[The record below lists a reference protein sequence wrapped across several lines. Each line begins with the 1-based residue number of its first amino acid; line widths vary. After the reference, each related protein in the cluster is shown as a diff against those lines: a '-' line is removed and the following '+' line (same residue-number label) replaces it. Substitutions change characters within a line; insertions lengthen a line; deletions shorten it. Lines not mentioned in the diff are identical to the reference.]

1 MWFFFFFKQKTA
13 YEMRISDWSS
23 DVCSSDLEWRSQSNG
38 YGLTETFTL
47 CTWAEPEEQDG
58 EFRVTHGRALPG
70 IDLRIVDSDTG
81 EPLPTGEL
89 GEIAVKGVT
98 FMLGYHKVDDEEY
111 LDRNGYFRT
120 GDSGYLDESGILHWG
135 GRLSGMIK
143 TAGANV
149 SPEEVR
155 SKLLQWG
162 RLSSFAVVPI
172 PHPRRGEAVVVCA
185 VRHHDDP
192 VTEAETIAHLKT
204 VLASYKVPSRVVFAE
219 EHELPYTASE
229 KIVVADAQRIGAR
242 RIAGDDEPWGA
253 HLREQHPELLA
264 EPDHDSEE
272 R

>member
-111 LDRNGYFRT
+111 LDRDRKST
-120 GDSGYLDESGILHWG
+120 
-135 GRLSGMIK
+135 RL
-143 TAGANV
+143 N
-149 SPEEVR
+149 
-155 SKLLQWG
+155 
-162 RLSSFAVVPI
+162 SS
-172 PHPRRGEAVVVCA
+172 H
-185 VRHHDDP
+185 
-192 VTEAETIAHLKT
+192 
-204 VLASYKVPSRVVFAE
+204 
-219 EHELPYTASE
+219 
-229 KIVVADAQRIGAR
+229 
-242 RIAGDDEPWGA
+242 
-253 HLREQHPELLA
+253 
-264 EPDHDSEE
+264 
-272 R
+272 